1 MNLRSAGSDPFQL
14 NNWVTLSTTTA
25 FLDQDK
31 DGEQATKLW
40 QSDDTEVCA
49 MHIFYT
55 VDVGDGNP
63 SDNYW
68 LNDCAYDSWEERFP
82 ELAKASEML

>member
-1 MNLRSAGSDPFQL
+1 
-14 NNWVTLSTTTA
+14 
-25 FLDQDK
+25 
-31 DGEQATKLW
+31 
-40 QSDDTEVCA
+40 